1 MSQQLHATGSLG
13 RNSRYARV
21 NRQDM
26 PQIQSPAIDA
36 ANAAHQA
43 ALETPSERAA
53 WGSRVPYYGRKDVE
67 AVRIADRDLAMS

>member
-1 MSQQLHATGSLG
+1 
-13 RNSRYARV
+13 
-21 NRQDM
+21 M

-53 WGSRVPYYGRKDVE
+53 WGSRVPNYGRKDVE